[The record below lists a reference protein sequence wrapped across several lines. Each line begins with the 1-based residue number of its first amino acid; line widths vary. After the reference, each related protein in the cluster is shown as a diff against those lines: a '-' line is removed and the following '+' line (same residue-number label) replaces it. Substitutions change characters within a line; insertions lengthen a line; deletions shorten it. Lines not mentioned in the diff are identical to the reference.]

1 MNILDEEKEMVK
13 YDKSKV
19 ALSIGY
25 LPRQLGQA
33 WAEVLKI
40 KLPLA
45 YAKCQQ
51 IVFCG
56 MGGSNL
62 ASELVRSIYGA
73 EIKKPFVLV
82 RNYNLPA
89 FVNKNTLVIISSYS
103 GNTEESISCLKQA
116 KNKKAKIFCLAS
128 GGKIMALAQ
137 KNKLPFYKIN
147 TKYNPSGQPRYGL
160 GSQLGAALAL
170 FSNLKIIK
178 INNQEIANAVEYL
191 EIFNKKINNHSP
203 SADNWAK
210 NLALK
215 LSGRLP
221 ILIAAEF
228 LSANARILANQINE
242 SAKNLAFSYLI
253 PELNHHLMDGLSWP
267 PAAAQKIKVLFFNAR
282 GYSQP
287 IAKRFLITQ
296 KVLKK
301 QQINFIDYLISG
313 ESKLLAC
320 LEILLLGSWLSFYLA
335 VLNKKDP
342 AQVPWVDFF
351 KKELEN

>member
-1 MNILDEEKEMVK
+1 MNILDEEKEIVK
-13 YDKSKV
+13 YDKLKV

-45 YAKCQQ
+45 YAQCQQ

-73 EIKKPFVLV
+73 EIKKPFILV

-103 GNTEESISCLKQA
+103 GNTEESVNCLKQA
-116 KNKKAKIFCLAS
+116 KDKKAKIFCLAS
-128 GGKIMALAQ
+128 GGKIMALAR
-137 KNKLPFYKIN
+137 KNKLPFYKTN

-178 INNQEIANAVEYL
+178 IRV
-191 EIFNKKINNHSP
+191 KKIS
-203 SADNWAK
+203 
-210 NLALK
+210 
-215 LSGRLP
+215 
-221 ILIAAEF
+221 
-228 LSANARILANQINE
+228 
-242 SAKNLAFSYLI
+242 
-253 PELNHHLMDGLSWP
+253 
-267 PAAAQKIKVLFFNAR
+267 
-282 GYSQP
+282 
-287 IAKRFLITQ
+287 
-296 KVLKK
+296 
-301 QQINFIDYLISG
+301 
-313 ESKLLAC
+313 
-320 LEILLLGSWLSFYLA
+320 
-335 VLNKKDP
+335 
-342 AQVPWVDFF
+342 
-351 KKELEN
+351 